1 MIKSVITSILLATT
15 AVQASPALTERALEK
30 ANNNDHY
37 TLPKSDRNP
46 RARASAIEVKRKG
59 WQYSEYPMGVAY
71 YPTGTLANATIAR
84 DEAEWLPPILA
95 KAAATDKEGPI
106 ALEAIKSKGGFKKLE
121 DYVNLYDG
129 QWAESFPEGPVP
141 GILTNFTDDRTFS
154 MMRLSADPYRVQ
166 RVKPSDKLLFPV
178 DDAAAITGLS
188 LEELQ
193 AQGRLFLQDF
203 SEMKE
208 LDPTDK
214 FGAGC
219 QGYFYID
226 PKSGDF
232 LPLAVRPLVKGRE
245 DSALVYTPKDSEN
258 DWMLAKM
265 IHNQNTGWDSTWS
278 HITRS
283 HSAAEAPYLAAI
295 RTLSDSH
302 PVLAMLNR
310 IEKTPWN
317 IRPLLEDGVV
327 SGAAPDSGPSYYAW
341 TSLSGRTWANQVY
354 SSGETANFQSNYYRT
369 FLENRGLINSEFGP
383 ELKHFPFYE
392 DVAVIVE
399 SIREFMAVFVN
410 SYYSSDSA
418 VSRDSEL
425 QAWQRETDV
434 AKVYD
439 FPKSIKSR
447 RTLIDIL
454 THQAYLGGV
463 VHGVMSTNGAIGD
476 TTSLPFAPA
485 GFRKPIP
492 TEKGVKD
499 IMEFMPTPEG
509 AVWQVVTYAAANRY
523 SWKDTN
529 ETLSYLFEDQAMLS
543 KMTPQTR
550 LAAKKFKSTMDAFS
564 KEVRARTF
572 DKDGL
577 NRGMPFMWNVL
588 DPNWAPYW
596 SVV

>member
-129 QWAESFPEGPVP
+129 QWAESFPEGPIP

-226 PKSGDF
+226 PKS
-232 LPLAVRPLVKGRE
+232 
-245 DSALVYTPKDSEN
+245 DSEN

-265 IHNQNTGWDSTWS
+265 LQNQDSGWDTTWS
-278 HITRS
+278 HISRS

-485 GFRKPIP
+485 G
-492 TEKGVKD
+492 
-499 IMEFMPTPEG
+499 